1 METAALAH
9 PRLKSNSSFQIM
21 HRFFYDTEPNTAAL
35 DRPVPSM
42 SAALKKRFKNPHLI
56 LFSNSRPLVLNTQR
70 QAVLIPA
77 PAHFYHRARGREMKR
92 VGQEVGENHFQ
103 QLGIGN
109 DGLWSAFKI
118 PMHMMCRTLLIQKAN
133 EPLTHVHDDYRRLL
147 EVQVMGNLDVIM

>member
-42 SAALKKRFKNPHLI
+42 SAALKKRFKNPHLT

-103 QLGIGN
+103 RSEEHTSELQSRGHLV
-109 DGLWSAFKI
+109 
-118 PMHMMCRTLLIQKAN
+118 C
-133 EPLTHVHDDYRRLL
+133 
-147 EVQVMGNLDVIM
+147 

>member
-42 SAALKKRFKNPHLI
+42 SAALKKRFKNPHLLI
-56 LFSNSRPLVLNTQR
+56 FSNSRPLVLNAQR
-70 QAVLIPA
+70 QAALIPA
-77 PAHFYHRARGREMKR
+77 AAHFYRRATGREMKR
-92 VGQEVGENHFQ
+92 VGQEVGENQFQ

-109 DGLWSAFKI
+109 DDLWSAFKI
-118 PMHMMCRTLLIQKAN
+118 PMHMMCRTLLIQTAT
-133 EPLTHVHDDYRRLL
+133 EPFTHVHDVYRRLL
-147 EVQVMGNLDVIM
+147 ELNVEMNDVVKS

>member
-77 PAHFYHRARGREMKR
+77 PAHFRSEEHTSELQSRGHL
-92 VGQEVGENHFQ
+92 V
-103 QLGIGN
+103 
-109 DGLWSAFKI
+109 
-118 PMHMMCRTLLIQKAN
+118 C
-133 EPLTHVHDDYRRLL
+133 RLL
-147 EVQVMGNLDVIM
+147 LEKKNTTQTSRSPIPRP